1 MKKKLRLII
10 LFDLKNLNL
19 FGASRAKPFVDWHFF
34 QWQCKTSHMPTSKT
48 LITNQHNRG
57 S

>member
-1 MKKKLRLII
+1 MTEKLSLVI

-34 QWQCKTSHMPTSKT
+34 QW
-48 LITNQHNRG
+48 
-57 S
+57 